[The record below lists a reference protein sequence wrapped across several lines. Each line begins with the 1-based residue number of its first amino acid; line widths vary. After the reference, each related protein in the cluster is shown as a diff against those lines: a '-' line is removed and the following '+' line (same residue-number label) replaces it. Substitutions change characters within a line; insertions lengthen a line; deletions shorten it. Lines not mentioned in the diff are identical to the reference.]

1 MQGYIKLYRKLL
13 CNPIFKN
20 PYLLQLFVYCLLKAN
35 HSEGK
40 AFYGADE
47 IILKPG
53 QFVTG
58 RFELSAALG
67 GNASSTYKRLK
78 RLESLTM
85 LGLQSNNKN
94 TLVTVLNWESYQID
108 KSDLDNEVTA
118 DGQESN
124 RKVTTKGQQSNT
136 NKNVKNDKNER
147 MKENIYSDYTENP
160 NLLKALKDFEIMR
173 NSMKN
178 GKFTDQAKKLLLT
191 ELNKLADT
199 DEKKI
204 AILKQSI
211 FYGWKG
217 VFPLKQGQ
225 AQKSGFD
232 NFEGRKYDGKAL
244 EAAWVEK
251 SRKPTFNNFENRTY
265 DTASLKEKLLKKGRG
280 EL

>member
-1 MQGYIKLYRKLL
+1 MKGYIKLYRKLL

-47 IILKPG
+47 IMLNPG

-85 LGLQSNNKN
+85 IGLQSNNKN

-118 DGQESN
+118 NGQESN
-124 RKVTTKGQQSNT
+124 RKVTGKGQQSNT
-136 NKNVKNDKNER
+136 NKNVKNDKNV
-147 MKENIYSDYTENP
+147 KKDIYSDYTENP

-204 AILKQSI
+204 AILEQSI
-211 FYGWKG
+211 FNNWKG

-225 AQKSGFD
+225 AQKKSGFD
-232 NFEGRKYDGKAL
+232 NFEK
-244 EAAWVEK
+244 
-251 SRKPTFNNFENRTY
+251 RTY

>member
-1 MQGYIKLYRKLL
+1 MKGYIKLYRKLL

-147 MKENIYSDYTENP
+147 MKENIYSDYAYNP
-160 NLLKALKDFEIMR
+160 DLIQAILDFVEMR
-173 NSMKN
+173 
-178 GKFTDQAKKLLLT
+178 KKLKKPMTNKAIEMMLKKLS
-191 ELNKLADT
+191 KLADT

-204 AILKQSI
+204 AILQESVMKSWTDI
-211 FYGWKG
+211 YK
-217 VFPLKQGQ
+217 LK
-225 AQKSGFD
+225 
-232 NFEGRKYDGKAL
+232 N
-244 EAAWVEK
+244 
-251 SRKPTFNNFENRTY
+251 KPEVKNDYSDIKR
-265 DTASLKEKLLKKGRG
+265 
-280 EL
+280 